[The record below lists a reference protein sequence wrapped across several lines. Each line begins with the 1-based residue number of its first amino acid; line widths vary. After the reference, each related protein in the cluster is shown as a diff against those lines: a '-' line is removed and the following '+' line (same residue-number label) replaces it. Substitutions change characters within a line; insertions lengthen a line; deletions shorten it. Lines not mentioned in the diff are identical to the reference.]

1 MNKII
6 TCALVIFLIAFINCE
21 CPTISTA
28 REDKSEITRFD
39 CFAQSNGTHL
49 CCYDGEKCEA
59 IDNLNSE
66 KDLDNLLSEKKLDCG
81 INEEIYKEYEFT
93 PYRPSQPDIDLGL
106 QNCGRTQPKKKK
118 HCTDYSSI
126 MNSCCYFKFD
136 TDQAGCYYLGKKYSG
151 NSDKHTFGTY
161 TYECHETSIRKSFFV
176 LFSFVLL
183 FVL

>member
-1 MNKII
+1 MNRII

-21 CPTISTA
+21 CPPKSTA
-28 REDKSEITRFD
+28 GRVISEITRFD
-39 CFAQSNGTHL
+39 CFAQSNGTDL
-49 CCYDGEKCEA
+49 CCYDGTTCKGITLDKLA
-59 IDNLNSE
+59 SE
-66 KDLDNLLSEKKLDCG
+66 KGLDCG
-81 INEEIYKEYEFT
+81 INEEVYKEYEFT

-136 TDQAGCYYLGKKYSG
+136 TNQAGCYYLGKKYSG
-151 NSDKHTFGTY
+151 NSDEHTFDKY